1 LLARA
6 TESAPIATTVCAITQ
21 RPGSFQRKLVSFPA
35 QFISDTIEH
44 SALIDPWCKR
54 GIGPYIPDSAIGA
67 KEFDK
72 ALYNTGFFGMRDK
85 TITATWVGRVTWHP
99 KQIPR
104 LDIVVSE
111 IRDLKVDFVSP
122 PPDMPP
128 PDVHLPDPPLPVWPP
143 KQATFE

>member
-1 LLARA
+1 
-6 TESAPIATTVCAITQ
+6 
-21 RPGSFQRKLVSFPA
+21 
-35 QFISDTIEH
+35 
-44 SALIDPWCKR
+44 
-54 GIGPYIPDSAIGA
+54 
-67 KEFDK
+67 
-72 ALYNTGFFGMRDK
+72 MRDK